1 MLLIELLLLIFISK
15 FCLRQQY
22 TVITSMSF
30 LCSMGKASDTSPRKC
45 REIQTL
51 LLHSTHSQRDIAT
64 IASVSKSVVNRIKI
78 KLDQNKSLVA
88 DRVGKCGRKRITTP
102 RTDRKIRDICLEN
115 RKKSVARLTT
125 MINDEGIKVS
135 KRTVRRR
142 LVEENLIGRRPIK
155 KPRLTEA
162 MKKKRLQWAKQ
173 HRNMTVSDW
182 NRVNLNS
189 VNNNFYAIIVI
200 FYRYASPMNQ
210 HSRFWSIK
218 VHSSDDAL
226 ESSSTRTASWRR

>member
-1 MLLIELLLLIFISK
+1 
-15 FCLRQQY
+15 
-22 TVITSMSF
+22 
-30 LCSMGKASDTSPRKC
+30 MGKASDTSPRKC

-64 IASVSKSVVNRIKI
+64 ITGVSKSVVNRIKI
-78 KLDQNKSLVA
+78 KINQNNPLEA
-88 DRVGKCGRKRITTP
+88 GRVGKCGRKRITTL

-125 MINDEGIKVS
+125 MINAEGINVS

-142 LVEENLIGRRPIK
+142 LAEENLIGRRPIK

-173 HRNMTVSDW
+173 HRNVTVEEWS
-182 NRVNLNS
+182 RVSTIFL
-189 VNNNFYAIIVI
+189 IVLFI
-200 FYRYASPMNQ
+200 SNVF
-210 HSRFWSIK
+210 
-218 VHSSDDAL
+218 L
-226 ESSSTRTASWRR
+226 